1 MSNSKR
7 KKPTSKTQ
15 RKHKTPANG
24 PAKETTR
31 RDMLRN
37 IAIYGAIAGVVL
49 AGGGVLVRGM
59 IATAAESNLDVIGKG
74 TPVVVQIHD
83 PNCPDCNRLQ
93 REARAAMGGFSE
105 DELIYRVANL
115 TTANGASFAAGHG
128 HGRVTLILLNA
139 QGRRVQVIS
148 GVHDRQTLAQDFALL
163 AADR

>member
-7 KKPTSKTQ
+7 RKPSSKTQ
-15 RKHKTPANG
+15 RKQTAPASR
-24 PAKETTR
+24 PTKQTTR
-31 RDMLRN
+31 REMLRN
-37 IAIYGAIAGVVL
+37 IVIYGSIGGVVL
-49 AGGGVLVRGM
+49 AGGGYLVRGM
-59 IATAAESNLDVIGKG
+59 MATAAEAKLDVIGQG
-74 TPVVVQIHD
+74 IPVVVQIHD

-93 REARAAMGGFSE
+93 REARAAMRGFSD

-148 GVHDRQTLAQDFALL
+148 GVHDRKILAQDFALL